1 MQTTVWA
8 TGVWATGGTL
18 ISRCAQRWA
27 GEAAAGASR
36 TDEAG
41 SGLVPGVPARAPTS
55 GPAAG
60 G

>member
-1 MQTTVWA
+1 MQTTVWP
-8 TGVWATGGTL
+8 TGGTL